1 MVSMRLRRRVGRQLQ
16 LGQEGE
22 AMTTARE
29 PSQFLLAEYKELRGE
44 ILKRSEI
51 QHQLISIALVAF
63 GALISV
69 GLKDSPSALL
79 AYPMLALF
87 LAAAW
92 SYNDLQI
99 AQLGIY
105 IRYRIEDELIGG
117 GLGWEHTIK
126 SMSASKEIG
135 AAIKLATRGI
145 LWGSEFLAVLLYLL
159 KRVGIGL
166 PMGPAEQKVEVV
178 LLILAFAAVAA
189 TMYIMRNRDYLVKK
203 IEDDMQRPAAATS
216 NREIR

>member
-1 MVSMRLRRRVGRQLQ
+1 
-16 LGQEGE
+16 
-22 AMTTARE
+22 MTTAND
-29 PSQFLLAEYKELRGE
+29 PTQFLLAEYKELRGE
-44 ILKRSEI
+44 ILKRSEM

-69 GLKDSPSALL
+69 GLKDSPGALL

-105 IRYRIEDELIGG
+105 IRLRIEDKLIGG
-117 GLGWEHTIK
+117 GLGWEHAILVIPG
-126 SMSASKEIG
+126 SKIIG
-135 AAIKLATRGI
+135 AQTKLAIRGI
-145 LWGSEFLAVLLYLL
+145 LWGSEYLAVGLYLL
-159 KRVGIGL
+159 KRVGIGF
-166 PMGPAEQKVEVV
+166 PIGPAEQKGEVV
-178 LLILAFAAVAA
+178 LLIPAIAAVAL
-189 TMYIMRNRDYLVKK
+189 TMFTMRNRDRLVN
-203 IEDDMQRPAAATS
+203 EMAVDMARPAVGTS